1 MEWFAFSMAMASFA
15 LVMFVM
21 EQNKKL
27 EKRERDEV
35 GSSEYFNDIR
45 STRLKGRK
53 FLRNCP
59 AFFVI

>member
-27 EKRERDEV
+27 EKRIEALEDKK
-35 GSSEYFNDIR
+35 S
-45 STRLKGRK
+45 
-53 FLRNCP
+53 
-59 AFFVI
+59 